1 VNWLIWVQV
10 PLLPI
15 GVKKMQVIRTINNHK
30 IKLEVCNAALIK
42 ALALD
47 IILKEMEVNNEQRTI
62 SKTSKVCS

>member
-30 IKLEVCNAALIK
+30 IKFEVCNAALIK